1 VGKEER
7 SMAALFELGEIV
19 GTPTALDLLE
29 RAGVSPASLLSRH
42 ASGDWGDVAEVAAI
56 ENALSV
62 RDGFRI
68 LSSYQV
74 GEDHVWLITKADRSA
89 TMILLPKEYSLRA

>member
-1 VGKEER
+1 MIG
-7 SMAALFELGEIV
+7 GE
-19 GTPTALDLLE
+19 
-29 RAGVSPASLLSRH
+29 VS
-42 ASGDWGDVAEVAAI
+42 EVDAI
-56 ENALSV
+56 ENGLSV

-74 GEDHVWLITKADRSA
+74 GEERVWIITKADRSA

>member
-1 VGKEER
+1 MG
-7 SMAALFELGEIV
+7 ALFELGEIV

-42 ASGDWGDVAEVAAI
+42 ASGDWGEVSEVDAI
-56 ENALSV
+56 ENALSI

-68 LSSYQV
+68 VLSYTV
-74 GEDHVWLITKADRSA
+74 GGKYVWIITKADRSA
-89 TMILLPKEYSLRA
+89 TMILLPKEYSIRA

>member
-1 VGKEER
+1 MG
-7 SMAALFELGEIV
+7 AQFELGEIV

-42 ASGDWGDVAEVAAI
+42 ASGDWGEVSEVDAI
-56 ENALSV
+56 ENGLSV
-62 RDGFRI
+62 REGFRI
-68 LSSYQV
+68 MSSYQV
-74 GEDHVWLITKADRSA
+74 GEERVWIITKADRSA